1 MQKHAHSDPAP
12 EACNGSDVISLDHV
26 NIMTSRFDETLGFF
40 VDAIGLL
47 RGATPDGDESNPNA
61 AWLYAGEVAVVH
73 LVRREVPGTDMA
85 DACALDHIAFR
96 CMDMAA
102 MEARLDR
109 HGVRF
114 ERRIFPDYGVRQ
126 LVVRDPNNIMVE
138 LSF

>member
-1 MQKHAHSDPAP
+1 MEKRAHHDPVP
-12 EACNGSDVISLDHV
+12 EACDGTQVVSLDHV

-40 VDAIGLL
+40 VDAVGLR
-47 RGATPDGDESNPNA
+47 RGATPDGHDDNPNA
-61 AWLYAGEVAVVH
+61 AWLYAGDVAVVH
-73 LVRREVPGTDMA
+73 LLRREVPGSDIPE
-85 DACALDHIAFR
+85 ACALDHIAFR
-96 CMDMAA
+96 CMDIAA

-114 ERRIFPDYGVRQ
+114 ERRNFPEYGFRQ